1 MFISTFNPNNPKVF
15 NSIKT
20 GIVQNNVNGFKD
32 TRSIPPFGIDVLPS
46 ISLARHLFL
55 LVKAESDFI
64 VTSVETAL
72 GRWTLVVAV
81 ISADAYPFFGFV
93 RSDLSP

>member
-20 GIVQNNVNGFKD
+20 GVNTIVQNNVNGFKD

-72 GRWTLVVAV
+72 GR
-81 ISADAYPFFGFV
+81 
-93 RSDLSP
+93 